1 MTPAEAQVLLSMAS
15 AYDNRKPD
23 PDAAKAWAAALD
35 DLRFE
40 DCRAAVI
47 EHYKTSTEWLMPA
60 MVRATVKRI
69 RAKRITNF
77 GHFDVPDG
85 LEPDEYTRFLWET
98 RRRIA
103 DGEITS
109 AKELE
114 TPGLKPRVLP
124 DLRRVLAADIVDPA
138 DLPPVERSWMRR
150 QREEQA

>member
-1 MTPAEAQVLLSMAS
+1 MNIAEAQVLLGMA
-15 AYDNRKPD
+15 AMFDNRKPD
-23 PDAAKAWAAALD
+23 EDAAKAWAAALD
-35 DLRFE
+35 DLRFI
-40 DCRAAVI
+40 DCRDALI

-69 RAKRITNF
+69 RAKRIADF
-77 GHFDVPDG
+77 GHFDVPHG
-85 LEPDEYTRFLWET
+85 LKDADYNRFLLDT

-114 TPGLKPRVLP
+114 TPDLKPRVLP

-150 QREEQA
+150 QREELA